1 MRRRGW
7 ALMILLGSIIGI
19 APMMNL
25 SGQDSSQKAE
35 RIYFSALNKEE
46 KPVLGLKAADFEL
59 RVNGNRAALEGFR
72 AGLPPSDRSVPL
84 AAWILI
90 SFGPSIQSK
99 AIERQAN
106 AVASAFQKLH
116 PDSVMG
122 IKLVSD
128 RSETLSPLAHDPKA
142 LRGAFMQYSERRAE
156 LRVGVKGESVPL
168 GEGGMARAVDLAIDE
183 LDSYIS
189 SHPSLRDREPR
200 RAIMMISAGDISP
213 NYKFKPLYAKA
224 ARQNVCLYPVFVPIH
239 TYGQWVLDFF
249 ALAKKT
255 AGVASVEGALQPGS
269 KVLPLPRSNQDEN
282 ALDVNFIHLV
292 RDING
297 KYSFTVQRPPDER
310 EIRLELKCRVKGI
323 EIRLPRTTLP

>member
-1 MRRRGW
+1 MRRGGW
-7 ALMILLGSIIGI
+7 ALIVLLGSIIGTTQ
-19 APMMNL
+19 MMNL
-25 SGQDSSQKAE
+25 SGQDLSQKTE

-59 RVNGNRAALEGFR
+59 RVNGNRTALEGFR
-72 AGLPPSDRSVPL
+72 AGLPPSDRSIPL

-128 RSETLSPLAHDPKA
+128 RSETMSPLAHDPKA
-142 LRGAFMQYSERRAE
+142 LRSAFMQYSERRAE
-156 LRVGVKGESVPL
+156 LRVGLKGESVPL
-168 GEGGMARAVDLAIDE
+168 GDGGMGRAVDLAIDE
-183 LDSYIS
+183 LDAYIS
-189 SHPSLRDREPR
+189 SQPSLRDRELR
-200 RAIMMISAGDISP
+200 RAVMIISAGDMSP
-213 NYKFKPLYAKA
+213 YFKLRPLYAKA
-224 ARQNVCLYPVFVPIH
+224 ARQNVQLYPVFVPIYM
-239 TYGQWVLDFF
+239 YGQWVVDFF
-249 ALAKKT
+249 DIAKKT

-282 ALDVNFIHLV
+282 ALDANFIHLV
-292 RDING
+292 RDVTG
-297 KYSFTVQRPPDER
+297 KYSFTIQRPPDDR
-310 EIRLELKCRVKGI
+310 EIRLELKCKVKGI
-323 EIRLPRTTLP
+323 DVRLPRTILP